1 MKRLVATFTGHIFRL
16 PILNLFNQSEIK
28 KQYNRL
34 LYKNKINLLQPA
46 VDLYLRPDNPLLLS
60 LEYYQLN
67 VRYGIGKFKKE
78 LPICV
83 IVPGYNLL
91 REEEVYLKFLRS
103 IENQNYTNYQ
113 VVLTDDA
120 STDGTYEAV
129 KKKIQ
134 EFPRLRTR
142 TILIKNYQNIAS
154 LGNKVLMV
162 HKHCKEGSI
171 VFDMDA
177 DDSLIGRQVMKL
189 INACYQSS
197 DAWFIY
203 SNYLHFNRNYASG
216 LSREIPKAVFAANSY
231 RTSSQWVTGHLR
243 TYYRD
248 LFVKI
253 PLEYFT

>member
-1 MKRLVATFTGHIFRL
+1 M
-16 PILNLFNQSEIK
+16 
-28 KQYNRL
+28 
-34 LYKNKINLLQPA
+34 
-46 VDLYLRPDNPLLLS
+46 
-60 LEYYQLN
+60 
-67 VRYGIGKFKKE
+67 
-78 LPICV
+78 
-83 IVPGYNLL
+83 
-91 REEEVYLKFLRS
+91 
-103 IENQNYTNYQ
+103 
-113 VVLTDDA
+113 VLTDDA

-253 PLEYFT
+253 PLEYFTESGRFQLDCSDHYILFAVAELAGSKHTRFIPDLLYWYKPSYTSPCKWNKIWYYEFLARSLTPLLPLNSLREKPKITWKYTVPANITSKLNNFKNQYEVCIANGKI